1 MKKVK
6 KKVVKCIAPTEYR
19 TIVLQVTNPSHY
31 QLSYRSLLTIR
42 KISKD
47 YGQILVDN
55 KILVSI
61 LTHRCQCPHGI
72 PKTGGV
78 RGGAT
83 HIHMREL
90 PSEPHV
96 KKGYKLRNH
105 HFYNPAI
112 YRIIYFTLKRKML
125 FHGLRLF
132 SWPIPFKTREFIP
145 IMNLK
150 CILHACAGKTVQHH
164 TKILLG

>member
-1 MKKVK
+1 M
-6 KKVVKCIAPTEYR
+6 
-19 TIVLQVTNPSHY
+19 
-31 QLSYRSLLTIR
+31 R

-83 HIHMREL
+83 HIHKRKL
-90 PSEPHV
+90 SSEPHV
-96 KKGYKLRNH
+96 KKGYKLGNH
-105 HFYNPAI
+105 LFYNPGIGVKI
-112 YRIIYFTLKRKML
+112 YLYSTTRAMT
-125 FHGLRLF
+125 HEGLNF
-132 SWPIPFKTREFIP
+132 
-145 IMNLK
+145 
-150 CILHACAGKTVQHH
+150 
-164 TKILLG
+164 KILS